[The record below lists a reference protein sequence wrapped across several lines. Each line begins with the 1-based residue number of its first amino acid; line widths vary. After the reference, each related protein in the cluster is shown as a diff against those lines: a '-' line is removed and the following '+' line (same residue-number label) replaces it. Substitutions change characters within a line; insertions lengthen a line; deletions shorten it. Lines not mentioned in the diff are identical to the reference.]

1 MTSAELFASI
11 GAPRDSLSRD
21 VDLLGRCLGAV
32 LIEQEGQEFFDLE
45 EEVREL
51 TKRARGGDT
60 TAPSELEAIAKK
72 LGVENAESLIRAFTQ
87 YFHLTNLA
95 EERHRVR
102 WRDTRAS
109 SLEPRKQS
117 LHDAVRQL
125 KQLGFTA
132 QSVADLLA
140 RVELGSTFT
149 AHPTELRRR
158 TVRAHLEHISHEMT
172 FLESDSERQTALEQ
186 ITARVE
192 VLWGTLEL
200 QARNP
205 TVHDEVVNGLHYLTF
220 IAQSLP
226 ALQADLL
233 EAMRL
238 EFGDG
243 TPEVNLPLKFYSWIG
258 GDRDGNPF
266 VTPEVTA
273 ETLTYHQTQARE
285 RLREDVKQ
293 LFAVLSQH
301 RERVHVR
308 ADTSVPVHLDSTAP
322 EPWRAE
328 LEALHLRLKTE
339 SVDAVPIL
347 TRVRDSLVAAGQ
359 ARAARVFVEPVLV
372 RAKMFGTHLVAL
384 DIREFSGKL
393 EMAVAELL
401 TLGGVSSN
409 YANLSEPE
417 RMALLE
423 HELETRRPLLPIG
436 ANITEELRAVLEP
449 LQVMFKH
456 LQTNPQAFGRYV
468 ISHGETASDV
478 LEALI
483 LGREA
488 GFSALDVSP
497 LFETPHDLE
506 NCPSVMQAL
515 LDSPMYRTHLGSKV
529 QEVMLGYSDS
539 NKEAGFLAANWAL
552 YQAQERLSEILAKA
566 GVPYRFFH
574 GRGTS
579 IGRGGGPAARGIM
592 AQPPGTIG
600 AGLRLTEQGEALA
613 DRYASPE
620 LAKRNLEQLLYAI
633 IVAAAQETQAVPLE
647 WREALN
653 TAATA
658 SSQAYQALVFDPDFL
673 EFFEAATP
681 INEIASLRIA
691 SRPVRRPG
699 KPTLDNLRA
708 IPWVMSWTQNRA
720 TVPGWYGLGTGLAA
734 LEQQQSGLS
743 AKLYRE
749 WAFFRSLLDNA
760 QMSLAKSD
768 MGIFK
773 QYAALSEHTKLK
785 DAILTEYAKAVQHV
799 KNAIGTELLESEP
812 RLKRSIEVRNPYVD
826 PIHMVQVELLQ
837 RYRLM
842 PPENAERA
850 TLERALLLSIQG
862 IAAGLRNT
870 G

>member
-1 MTSAELFASI
+1 MTSADLFVALPST
-11 GAPRDSLSRD
+11 RDALSRD

-51 TKRARGGDT
+51 TKGARAGAAG
-60 TAPSELEAIAKK
+60 AAEQLELIASK
-72 LGVENAESLIRAFTQ
+72 LGTRDAEGLIRAFTQ

-102 WRDTRAS
+102 WRDTRVS
-109 SLEPRKQS
+109 NLEPRKQS
-117 LHDAVRQL
+117 LHDAIRQL
-125 KQLGFTA
+125 KDKGLNA
-132 QSVADLLA
+132 QAVAELLA

-158 TVRAHLEHISHEMT
+158 TVRAHLEHISQELT
-172 FLESDSERQTALEQ
+172 LLESEADRLAALERV
-186 ITARVE
+186 TARVE

-205 TVHDEVVNGLHYLTF
+205 TVHDEVVNGLHYLTS
-220 IAQSLP
+220 IAQALP
-226 ALQADLL
+226 ALQAELQT
-233 EAMRL
+233 AMQL
-238 EFGDG
+238 EFGEG
-243 TPEVNLPLKFYSWIG
+243 MPEVQLPLKFYSWIG

-266 VTPEVTA
+266 VTPEVTG
-273 ETLTYHQTQARE
+273 ETLMYHQTQARE
-285 RLREDVKQ
+285 RMRLDVAQ
-293 LFAVLSQH
+293 LFANLSQH
-301 RERVHVR
+301 RERVHV
-308 ADTSVPVHLDSTAP
+308 HLYSSAP

-328 LEALHLRLKTE
+328 LEALHLRLRTE

-347 TRVRDSLVAAGQ
+347 EQVRDSLVAAGQ
-359 ARAARVFVEPVLV
+359 ARAAKVFVEPVLV
-372 RAKMFGTHLVAL
+372 RAKMFSTHLVAL
-384 DIREFSGKL
+384 DVREFSGKL
-393 EMAVAELL
+393 EIAVAELL
-401 TLGGVSSN
+401 RLGGVSQHYSQ
-409 YANLSEPE
+409 LTEPD
-417 RMALLE
+417 RIALLE

-436 ANITEELRAVLEP
+436 IAVSDELRSVLEP
-449 LQVMFKH
+449 LRVMHKH
-456 LQTNPQAFGRYV
+456 LATSPNAFGRYV

-488 GFSALDVSP
+488 GFTALDVSP

-506 NCPSVMQAL
+506 NCPEVMKAL
-515 LDSPMYRTHLGSKV
+515 LESKIYRAHLGNRV

-552 YQAQERLSEILAKA
+552 YQAQEKLAQLLSEA

-600 AGLRLTEQGEALA
+600 SGLRLTEQGEALA
-613 DRYASPE
+613 DRYANPE

-633 IVAAAQETQAVPLE
+633 IVAAAQEPVSVPLE

-653 TAATA
+653 TAAHA
-658 SSQAYQALVFDPDFL
+658 SSQAYQQLVFDPNFL

-734 LEQQQSGLS
+734 LEQQQQGLS
-743 AKLYRE
+743 AKLYQE

-760 QMSLAKSD
+760 QMSLSKSD

-773 QYAALSEHTKLK
+773 RYADLSEHQ
-785 DAILTEYAKAVQHV
+785 ILRDSILEEYARAVKHV
-799 KNAIGTELLESEP
+799 KAAIGGDLLESEP
-812 RLKRSIEVRNPYVD
+812 RLRRSIEVRNPYVD
-826 PIHMVQVELLQ
+826 PIHIVQVELLR
-837 RYRLM
+837 RYRSM
-842 PPENAERA
+842 PHDNPERA

>member
-1 MTSAELFASI
+1 MTSAELFASV

-45 EEVREL
+45 EAVREL

-60 TAPSELEAIAKK
+60 SAPAELEAIAKK
-72 LGVENAESLIRAFTQ
+72 LGVRDAEALIRAFTQ

-117 LHDAVRQL
+117 LHDAIRQL
-125 KQLGFTA
+125 KQRGFTA
-132 QSVADLLA
+132 QNVSDLLA

-158 TVRAHLEHISHEMT
+158 TVRAHLEHISDEMLL
-172 FLESDSERQTALEQ
+172 LESEADRSAALERV
-186 ITARVE
+186 TARVE

-205 TVHDEVVNGLHYLTF
+205 TVHDEVVNGLHYLTS
-220 IAQSLP
+220 IAESLP

-233 EAMRL
+233 EAMHL
-238 EFGDG
+238 EFGAG

-266 VTPEVTA
+266 VTPTVTA
-273 ETLTYHQTQARE
+273 ETLAYHQTQARD

-293 LFAVLSQH
+293 LFAVVSQH
-301 RERVHVR
+301 RERVH
-308 ADTSVPVHLDSTAP
+308 VHLDSTAP

-328 LEALHLRLKTE
+328 LEGLHLRLRTE

-347 TRVRDSLVAAGQ
+347 ERVRDSLVAAGQ
-359 ARAARVFVEPVLV
+359 ERAARVFVEPVLV

-393 EMAVAELL
+393 ETAVAELL
-401 TLGGVSSN
+401 KLGGVSSG
-409 YANLSEPE
+409 YAALSEPE
-417 RMALLE
+417 RMKLLE

-436 ANITEELRAVLEP
+436 ANITDELRGVLEP

-488 GFSALDVSP
+488 GFTALDVSP

-515 LDSPMYRTHLGSKV
+515 LNSKIYRTHLGSRV

-552 YQAQERLSEILAKA
+552 YQAQERLAELLSKA

-633 IVAAAQETQAVPLE
+633 IVAAAQEPQVVPLE

-653 TAATA
+653 TAAAA

-734 LEQQQSGLS
+734 LEAQQAGLS
-743 AKLYRE
+743 TKLYRE

-773 QYAALSEHTKLK
+773 QYAALSEHTKLR
-785 DAILTEYAKAVQHV
+785 DAILEEYAKAVQHV
-799 KNAIGTELLESEP
+799 KNAISGELLESEP

-837 RYRLM
+837 RYRSM
-842 PPENAERA
+842 PPENTERA

>member
-1 MTSAELFASI
+1 MTSAELFEVTSI
-11 GAPRDSLSRD
+11 PRDALSRD

-32 LIEQEGQEFFDLE
+32 LIEQEGQDFFVLE
-45 EEVREL
+45 EDVREL
-51 TKRARGGDT
+51 TKRARGGDQ
-60 TAPSELEAIAKK
+60 TAPMRLEEIASQ
-72 LGVENAESLIRAFTQ
+72 LEVRNAEALIRAFTQ

-102 WRDTRAS
+102 WRDTRRS
-109 SLEPRKQS
+109 MLEPRKQS
-117 LHDAVRQL
+117 LHDAICVL
-125 KQLGFTA
+125 KQKGFTA
-132 QSVADLLA
+132 VMVANLLA

-158 TVRAHLEHISHEMT
+158 TVRAHLEHISEELAH
-172 FLESDSERQTALEQ
+172 LESESERSAALTRV
-186 ITARVE
+186 TARVE

-205 TVHDEVVNGLHYLTF
+205 TVHDEVVNGLHYLTS
-220 IAQSLP
+220 IAESLP
-226 ALQADLL
+226 ALQADL
-233 EAMRL
+233 EAAMTA
-238 EFGDG
+238 EFGAG
-243 TPEVNLPLKFYSWIG
+243 TPEVTLPLKFSSWIG

-273 ETLTYHQTQARE
+273 ETLQYHQTQARD

-301 RERVHVR
+301 RDRVH
-308 ADTSVPVHLDSTAP
+308 VHLDSSAP

-328 LEALHLRLKTE
+328 LEALHLKLRTE

-347 TRVRDSLVAAGQ
+347 ERVRDSLVAAGQ
-359 ARAARVFVEPVLV
+359 IRAASVFVEPVLV
-372 RAKMFGTHLVAL
+372 RARMFGTHLVAL
-384 DIREFSGKL
+384 DIREFSGKI
-393 EMAVAELL
+393 EIAVAELL
-401 TLGGVSSN
+401 LLGGVSSN
-409 YANLSEPE
+409 YSKMTEPE

-423 HELETRRPLLPIG
+423 KELETRRPLLPIG
-436 ANITEELRAVLEP
+436 ASISEELNTVLEP
-449 LQVMFKH
+449 LRVMNKH
-456 LQTNPQAFGRYV
+456 LETNPNAFGRYV
-468 ISHGETASDV
+468 ISHGESASDV

-488 GFSALDVSP
+488 GFTALDVSP

-506 NCPSVMQAL
+506 NCPEVMQAL
-515 LDSPMYRTHLGSKV
+515 LNSRVYRQHLGTRV

-552 YQAQERLSEILAKA
+552 YQAQERLAQLLSQA

-633 IVAAAQETQAVPLE
+633 IVAAAQDPEIVPLE

-653 TAATA
+653 TAALA
-658 SSQAYQALVFDPDFL
+658 SSQAYQALVFDPKFL

-720 TVPGWYGLGTGLAA
+720 TVPGWYGIGTGLAA
-734 LEQQQSGLS
+734 LEAQQAGLS
-743 AKLYRE
+743 AKLYQE

-773 QYAALSEHTKLK
+773 RYADLSEQTEMR
-785 DAILTEYAKAVQHV
+785 DAILNEYAKSVNLV
-799 KNAIGTELLESEP
+799 KKAIGEDLLESEP

-826 PIHMVQVELLQ
+826 PIHIVQVELLR
-837 RYRLM
+837 RYRAT
-842 PPENAERA
+842 PTESAERA

>member
-1 MTSAELFASI
+1 MNQLPA
-11 GAPRDSLSRD
+11 RDALSRD

-32 LIEQEGQEFFDLE
+32 LIEQEGQAFFDLE

-51 TKRARGGDT
+51 TKRARSGDQS
-60 TAPSELEAIAKK
+60 APLALETIATK
-72 LGVENAESLIRAFTQ
+72 LGVADAEALVRAFTQ
-87 YFHLTNLA
+87 YFHLVNLA

-109 SLEPRKQS
+109 VLEPRKQS

-125 KQLGFTA
+125 KQLGFSA
-132 QSVADLLA
+132 QKVADLLGQ
-140 RVELGSTFT
+140 VELGSTFT

-158 TVRAHLEHISHEMT
+158 TVRAHLEHISEELNL
-172 FLESDSERQTALEQ
+172 LESESERSAAIERV
-186 ITARVE
+186 TARIE

-205 TVHDEVVNGLHYLTF
+205 TVHDEVVNGLHYLLA
-220 IAQSLP
+220 ISAALP
-226 ALQADLL
+226 CLQEDLQH
-233 EAMRL
+233 AMQQ
-238 EFGDG
+238 EFGADA
-243 TPEVNLPLKFYSWIG
+243 PQVHLPLKFYSWIG

-266 VTPEVTA
+266 VTSEVTS
-273 ETLTYHQTQARE
+273 ETLLYHQTQARE
-285 RLREDVKQ
+285 TLRLEVAQ

-301 RERVHVR
+301 RERV
-308 ADTSVPVHLDSTAP
+308 ATTSLDSSAP

-328 LEALHLRLKTE
+328 LEALHLRLRTE
-339 SVDAVPIL
+339 SVEAVPIL
-347 TRVRDSLVAAGQ
+347 ERVRDSLVVAGQ
-359 ARAARVFVEPVLV
+359 QRAARVFVEPVLV

-384 DIREFSGKL
+384 DIREFSGKI
-393 EMAVAELL
+393 EIAVAELL
-401 TLGGVSSN
+401 ALGGVSQG
-409 YANLSEPE
+409 YAAMSEAE
-417 RMALLE
+417 QMALLE
-423 HELETRRPLLPIG
+423 SELETRRPLLPIG
-436 ANITEELRAVLEP
+436 VVTSPELTSVLEP
-449 LQVMFKH
+449 LRVMHRH
-456 LQTNPQAFGRYV
+456 LEQNPNAFGRYV
-468 ISHGETASDV
+468 ISHGESASDV

-488 GFSALDVSP
+488 GFVALDVSP

-506 NCPSVMQAL
+506 NCPSVMQSL
-515 LDSPMYRTHLGSKV
+515 LQSPVYRAHLGTRV

-552 YQAQERLSEILAKA
+552 YQAQEKLAELFA
-566 GVPYRFFH
+566 AFAVPYRFFH

-620 LAKRNLEQLLYAI
+620 LAKRNLEQLLFAM
-633 IVAAAQETQAVPLE
+633 IVAAAQAPQIVPPE

-653 TAATA
+653 LAAAA
-658 SSQAYQALVFDPDFL
+658 SSQAYQALVFNPTFL
-673 EFFEAATP
+673 EFFEAVTP

-720 TVPGWYGLGTGLAA
+720 TVPGWYGLGTGLVA
-734 LEQQQSGLS
+734 LEQQQAGLS
-743 AKLYRE
+743 AKLYRD

-768 MGIFK
+768 MSIFRR
-773 QYAALSEHTKLK
+773 YADLSEQPQLR
-785 DAILTEYAKAVQHV
+785 DAILEEYAKAVQHV
-799 KNAIGTELLESEP
+799 KAAIGGDLLESEP
-812 RLKRSIEVRNPYVD
+812 RLQRSIEVRNPYVD
-826 PIHMVQVELLQ
+826 PIHIVQVELLR
-837 RYRLM
+837 RYRSTPL
-842 PPENAERA
+842 ESSERA

>member
-1 MTSAELFASI
+1 M
-11 GAPRDSLSRD
+11 
-21 VDLLGRCLGAV
+21 
-32 LIEQEGQEFFDLE
+32 
-45 EEVREL
+45 
-51 TKRARGGDT
+51 K
-60 TAPSELEAIAKK
+60 
-72 LGVENAESLIRAFTQ
+72 
-87 YFHLTNLA
+87 
-95 EERHRVR
+95 
-102 WRDTRAS
+102 
-109 SLEPRKQS
+109 
-117 LHDAVRQL
+117 
-125 KQLGFTA
+125 
-132 QSVADLLA
+132 
-140 RVELGSTFT
+140 
-149 AHPTELRRR
+149 
-158 TVRAHLEHISHEMT
+158 
-172 FLESDSERQTALEQ
+172 
-186 ITARVE
+186 
-192 VLWGTLEL
+192 
-200 QARNP
+200 
-205 TVHDEVVNGLHYLTF
+205 
-220 IAQSLP
+220 
-226 ALQADLL
+226 
-233 EAMRL
+233 
-238 EFGDG
+238 
-243 TPEVNLPLKFYSWIG
+243 
-258 GDRDGNPF
+258 
-266 VTPEVTA
+266 
-273 ETLTYHQTQARE
+273 
-285 RLREDVKQ
+285 
-293 LFAVLSQH
+293 
-301 RERVHVR
+301 
-308 ADTSVPVHLDSTAP
+308 
-322 EPWRAE
+322 
-328 LEALHLRLKTE
+328 
-339 SVDAVPIL
+339 
-347 TRVRDSLVAAGQ
+347 
-359 ARAARVFVEPVLV
+359 
-372 RAKMFGTHLVAL
+372 
-384 DIREFSGKL
+384 
-393 EMAVAELL
+393 
-401 TLGGVSSN
+401 
-409 YANLSEPE
+409 
-417 RMALLE
+417 LLE

-436 ANITEELRAVLEP
+436 ASISQELKAVLEP
-449 LQVMFKH
+449 LQVMYKH

-506 NCPSVMQAL
+506 NCPRVMQTL
-515 LDSPMYRTHLGSKV
+515 LNSPIYRAHLGNRV

-552 YQAQERLSEILAKA
+552 YQAQERLSEILANA

-658 SSQAYQALVFDPDFL
+658 SSQAYQTLVFHPDFL

-734 LEQQQSGLS
+734 LEAQQSGLTT
-743 AKLYRE
+743 KLYQE

-773 QYAALSEHTKLK
+773 QYAALSEHTNLK
-785 DAILTEYAKAVQHV
+785 DAILGEYAKAVHHV

-826 PIHMVQVELLQ
+826 PIHMVQVELLE

-842 PPENAERA
+842 PPENTERA

>member
-1 MTSAELFASI
+1 MT
-11 GAPRDSLSRD
+11 PRDALSRD

-32 LIEQEGQEFFDLE
+32 LIEQEGQEFFNLE

-51 TKRARGGDT
+51 TKRARGGDAA
-60 TAPSELEAIAKK
+60 APARLEEIAAG
-72 LGVENAESLIRAFTQ
+72 LDVRAAEGLIRAFTQ

-102 WRDTRAS
+102 WRDTRVS
-109 SLEPRKQS
+109 KLEPRKQS

-125 KQLGFTA
+125 RERGLKA
-132 QSVADLLA
+132 AEVADLLIK
-140 RVELGSTFT
+140 VELGSTFT

-158 TVRAHLEHISHEMT
+158 TVRSHLEHIAEEMAG
-172 FLESDSERQTALEQ
+172 LESDADREAALERV
-186 ITARVE
+186 TARVE

-205 TVHDEVVNGLHYLTF
+205 TVHDEVVNGLHYLTS
-220 IAQSLP
+220 IAQALP
-226 ALQADLL
+226 ALQAELQQ
-233 EAMRL
+233 AMHL
-238 EFGDG
+238 EFGAG
-243 TPEVNLPLKFYSWIG
+243 TPEVALPLKFYSWIG

-273 ETLTYHQTQARE
+273 QTLEYHQTQARD
-285 RLREDVKQ
+285 RLRQDVKQ

-301 RERVHVR
+301 RERVHV
-308 ADTSVPVHLDSTAP
+308 HLDSSAS

-328 LEALHLRLKTE
+328 LEQLHLRLKTE
-339 SVDAVPIL
+339 AVEAVPIL
-347 TRVRDSLVAAGQ
+347 ERVRDSLVAAGQ
-359 ARAARVFVEPVLV
+359 ERAARTFVEPVLV

-384 DIREFSGKL
+384 DVREFSGKI
-393 EMAVAELL
+393 EVAIAELL
-401 TLGGVSSN
+401 RLGAVHTDYSS
-409 YANLSEPE
+409 LPE
-417 RMALLE
+417 TQRVALLE
-423 HELETRRPLLPIG
+423 TELATRRPLLPIG
-436 ANITEELRAVLEP
+436 ASISPELYGVLEP
-449 LQVMFKH
+449 LRVMH
-456 LQTNPQAFGRYV
+456 QQLQTNPNAFGRYV

-488 GFSALDVSP
+488 GFAALDVSP

-506 NCPSVMQAL
+506 NCPEVMAVLLESSV
-515 LDSPMYRTHLGSKV
+515 YRAHLGNRV

-552 YQAQERLSEILAKA
+552 YQAQEKLAQLFA
-566 GVPYRFFH
+566 IHGIPYRFFH

-613 DRYASPE
+613 DRYANPE
-620 LAKRNLEQLLYAI
+620 MAKRNLEQLLYAI
-633 IVAAAQETQAVPLE
+633 IVAAAQDTQTVPQE

-653 TAATA
+653 IASAA
-658 SSQAYQALVFDPDFL
+658 SSAAYQALVFDPHFL

-734 LEQQQSGLS
+734 LEAGQAGLT

-773 QYAALSEHTKLK
+773 RYADLSSQTQLR
-785 DAILTEYAKAVQHV
+785 DAIMLEYNKAVQYV
-799 KNAIGTELLESEP
+799 KQAIGTDLLESEP

-826 PIHMVQVELLQ
+826 PIHIVQVELLR
-837 RYRLM
+837 RYRAAT
-842 PPENAERA
+842 PENPERVR
-850 TLERALLLSIQG
+850 LERALLLSIQG

>member
-1 MTSAELFASI
+1 MNFT
-11 GAPRDSLSRD
+11 RDALSKD

-51 TKRARGGDT
+51 TKRARGGDQS
-60 TAPSELEAIAKK
+60 APQQLETIAAK
-72 LGVENAESLIRAFTQ
+72 LGIADAEALIRAFTQ
-87 YFHLTNLA
+87 YFHLVNLA

-109 SLEPRKQS
+109 VLEPRKQS
-117 LHDAVRQL
+117 LHDAIFQL
-125 KQLGFTA
+125 KKQGFSA
-132 QSVADLLA
+132 QKVADLL
-140 RVELGSTFT
+140 RQVELGSTFT

-158 TVRAHLEHISHEMT
+158 TVRAHLEHISEELNL
-172 FLESDSERQTALEQ
+172 LESESERSEAIERV
-186 ITARVE
+186 TARIE

-205 TVHDEVVNGLHYLTF
+205 TVHDEVVNGLHYLTS
-220 IAQSLP
+220 ISAALPSLQVD
-226 ALQADLL
+226 LQN
-233 EAMRL
+233 AMQQ
-238 EFGDG
+238 EFGAG

-273 ETLTYHQTQARE
+273 ETLRYHQTQARE
-285 RLREDVKQ
+285 TLRLEINQ
-293 LFAVLSQH
+293 LFTVLSQH
-301 RERVHVR
+301 RERVH
-308 ADTSVPVHLDSTAP
+308 VHLDSTAP

-328 LEALHLRLKTE
+328 LEALHLRLRTE
-339 SVDAVPIL
+339 SVEAVPIL
-347 TRVRDSLVAAGQ
+347 EQVRDSLVAAGQ
-359 ARAARVFVEPVLV
+359 ERAARVFVEPVLV

-384 DIREFSGKL
+384 DIREFSGKI
-393 EMAVAELL
+393 ESAVAELL
-401 TLGGVSSN
+401 ALGGVSQS
-409 YANLSEPE
+409 YAALSEPE

-423 HELETRRPLLPIG
+423 SELETRRPLLPIG
-436 ANITEELRAVLEP
+436 MASSEELTAVLEP
-449 LQVMFKH
+449 LRVMRAH
-456 LQTNPQAFGRYV
+456 LETNPHAFGRYV
-468 ISHGETASDV
+468 ISHGESASDV

-488 GFSALDVSP
+488 GFLALDVSP

-515 LDSPMYRTHLGSKV
+515 LQSPIYRAHLGSRV

-552 YQAQERLSEILAKA
+552 YQAQEKLAELFA
-566 GVPYRFFH
+566 ALAVPYRFFH

-620 LAKRNLEQLLYAI
+620 LAKRNLEQLLYAM
-633 IVAAAQETQAVPLE
+633 IVAAAQEPQIVPLQ

-653 TAATA
+653 LAAAA
-658 SSQAYQALVFDPDFL
+658 SSQAYQALVFDSNFL
-673 EFFEAATP
+673 EFFEAVTP

-720 TVPGWYGLGTGLAA
+720 TVPGWYGLGAGLAA
-734 LEQQQSGLS
+734 LEQQQAGLS
-743 AKLYRE
+743 AKLYRD

-768 MGIFK
+768 MSIFK
-773 QYAALSEHTKLK
+773 RYAALSEQPQLR
-785 DAILTEYAKAVQHV
+785 DAVLEEYARAVQHV
-799 KNAIGTELLESEP
+799 KAAIGGDLLESEP
-812 RLKRSIEVRNPYVD
+812 RLRRSIEVRNPYVD
-826 PIHMVQVELLQ
+826 PIHIVQVELLR
-837 RYRLM
+837 RYRST
-842 PPENAERA
+842 PTENAERA

>member
-1 MTSAELFASI
+1 MTSADLFADAV
-11 GAPRDSLSRD
+11 APRDALSRD

-32 LIEQEGQEFFDLE
+32 LIEQQGQEFFDLE

-51 TKRARGGDT
+51 TKRARAGDLA
-60 TAPSELEAIAKK
+60 APERLMKIAADIGLSDAEA
-72 LGVENAESLIRAFTQ
+72 LIRAFTQ

-102 WRDTRAS
+102 WRDTRS
-109 SLEPRKQS
+109 SQLEPRKQS
-117 LHDAVRQL
+117 LHDAIRQL
-125 KQLGFTA
+125 KNHGMNALQVLQL
-132 QSVADLLA
+132 LE
-140 RVELGSTFT
+140 RIELGSTFT

-158 TVRAHLEHISHEMT
+158 TVRAHLEHISEELSY
-172 FLESDSERQTALEQ
+172 LESESDRAAALERVM
-186 ITARVE
+186 ARVE

-205 TVHDEVVNGLHYLTF
+205 TVHDEVVNGLHYFTS
-220 IAQSLP
+220 IATALP
-226 ALQADLL
+226 ALQADLQT
-233 EAMRL
+233 AMQL
-238 EFGDG
+238 EFGAG
-243 TPEVNLPLKFYSWIG
+243 QPEVLLPLKFYSWIG

-273 ETLTYHQTQARE
+273 ETLEYHETSARE
-285 RLREDVKQ
+285 ALRSDVKQ

-301 RERVHVR
+301 RERVHV
-308 ADTSVPVHLDSTAP
+308 HLDSTAP

-328 LEALHLRLKTE
+328 LEALYIRLKTE

-347 TRVRDSLVAAGQ
+347 LSVRDSLVAAGQ
-359 ARAARVFVEPVLV
+359 DRAAKVFVEPVLV
-372 RAKMFGTHLVAL
+372 RAQMFGTHLVAL

-393 EMAVAELL
+393 EIAVAQLL
-401 TLGGVSSN
+401 QLGGVTSD
-409 YANLSEPE
+409 YLTLAEPE

-423 HELETRRPLLPIG
+423 HELATRRPLLPIG
-436 ANITEELRAVLEP
+436 EPISEELRAVLEP
-449 LQVMFKH
+449 LRVMRAK
-456 LQTNPQAFGRYV
+456 LETNPNAFGRYV
-468 ISHGETASDV
+468 ISHGEAASDV

-488 GFSALDVSP
+488 GFLTLDVSP

-506 NCPSVMQAL
+506 NCPEVMKTL
-515 LDSPMYRTHLGSKV
+515 LESTVYRAYLGMRV

-552 YQAQERLSEILAKA
+552 YKAQESLAKLFTA
-566 GVPYRFFH
+566 AAVPYRFFH

-620 LAKRNLEQLLYAI
+620 MAKRNLEQLLYAI
-633 IVAAAQETQAVPLE
+633 IVAAAQNEQPVPLE
-647 WREALN
+647 WREALDA
-653 TAATA
+653 AATA
-658 SSQAYQALVFDPDFL
+658 SSQKYQALVFHKDFL

-720 TVPGWYGLGTGLAA
+720 TVPGWYGIGTGLAV
-734 LEQQQSGLS
+734 LEQIEVGLS
-743 AKLYRE
+743 AKLYKE

-768 MGIFK
+768 MGIFAR
-773 QYAALSEHTKLK
+773 YAALSDQINLR
-785 DAILTEYAKAVQHV
+785 DAIMSEYQQAVKLV
-799 KNAIGTELLESEP
+799 RAAIGTDLLESEP

-826 PIHMVQVELLQ
+826 PIHIVQVELLR
-837 RYRLM
+837 RYRST
-842 PPENAERA
+842 PTEAAERV